1 MESMTVEA
9 PASAPAATPPPA
21 SSEPTEVKVIDEREQ
36 EARNESQLDDKL
48 AKIFREAKR
57 DRAEDGKF
65 AGKDP
70 KPAKDTAP
78 KEEDA
83 AKALATETP
92 DPKPVKAPEAKAE
105 TTETPPEKPASKV
118 APPGHWGEN
127 VKAKWDGI
135 SPEAQKE
142 ISDAA
147 LKDRQA
153 ITKLGQYAQNAKPI
167 VDTLSQFRDTFE
179 SKGLSYE
186 AGLTQLLKAQQ
197 SLDRDP
203 VAGIAQIAE
212 AYGINLAS
220 LANGRGGDPHAEAL
234 SKQLAEARHEIN
246 DLKSRVIGRERQEQ
260 EAGFNQRAET
270 ASRLAQELEGFD
282 DLIDDME
289 PIIVAIKRADPNKTK
304 SDEQILRE
312 AYDKAAWGNPKFR
325 QTRLEKETKAAEEKR
340 SAESKRAA
348 EDARRAGILNV
359 ESEPESAQ
367 PTDLDDLLRN
377 TFRKSNRK

>member
-1 MESMTVEA
+1 MESMTVESAA
-9 PASAPAATPPPA
+9 PVPAATPSPA
-21 SSEPTEVKVIDEREQ
+21 SSEPTEVKIVDEREQ

-57 DRAEDGKF
+57 DRAYDGKF
-65 AGKDP
+65 AGKESR
-70 KPAKDTAP
+70 PAKDTAP

-83 AKALATETP
+83 AKALATETLA
-92 DPKPVKAPEAKAE
+92 PKSVKPAEAKQE

-118 APPGHWGEN
+118 APPGHWGDN

-197 SLDRDP
+197 ALDRDP

-234 SKQLAEARHEIN
+234 SKQLAEARQEIN
-246 DLKSRVIGRERQEQ
+246 DLKSRVLGRERQEQ
-260 EAGFNQRAET
+260 EAGFNQRADV
-270 ASRLAQELEGFD
+270 ANRLAQELEGFD

-289 PIIVAIKRADPNKTK
+289 PIIVAIKRADPNKSK

-312 AYDKAAWGNPKFR
+312 AYDKAGWANPKFR

-340 SAESKRAA
+340 AAESRRAA

-359 ESEPESAQ
+359 ESEPGSAQ
-367 PTDLDDLLRN
+367 PTDLDDLLRS

>member
-1 MESMTVEA
+1 MDTMTVEA
-9 PASAPAATPPPA
+9 PASAPAATPLPA

-36 EARNESQLDDKL
+36 EARAESQLDDKL

-65 AGKDP
+65 AGKET

-118 APPGHWGEN
+118 APPGHWGNE
-127 VKAKWDGI
+127 VKAKWDGL
-135 SPEAQKE
+135 PPDVAKE
-142 ISDAA
+142 ISEAA

-197 SLDRDP
+197 ALDSDP

-220 LANGRGGDPHAEAL
+220 LANVRGGDPHAEAL
-234 SKQLAEARHEIN
+234 SKQLAEARQEIN
-246 DLKSRVIGRERQEQ
+246 DLKSRVISKERQEQ
-260 EAGFNQRAET
+260 EAGFDQLAEMT
-270 ASRLAQELEGFD
+270 SRLAQELEGFD
-282 DLIDDME
+282 HLVDDME
-289 PIIVAIKRADPNKTK
+289 PIIVAIKRGNPNM
-304 SDEQILRE
+304 SDEAVLKE
-312 AYDKAAWGNPKFR
+312 AYDRAAWGNPKFR
-325 QTRLEKETKAAEEKR
+325 QTRLEKETKVAEEKR
-340 SAESKRAA
+340 AAESRRAA
-348 EDARRAGILNV
+348 EDARRAGVLNV
-359 ESEPESAQ
+359 ESEPGSAQ